1 MIQTVDDIQINFNS
15 DNLWFVNL
23 TLSLVMF
30 GVALDIKISDFTNL
44 LKSPK
49 PVIVGIISQFLLI
62 PLVTFL
68 MIIVINPSPSIAL
81 GMIMVAACPGGNIS
95 NFMTKL
101 AGGNT
106 ALSISLTAFASLA
119 ALIMTPL
126 NFAIWG
132 SFYEPTSIILRSV
145 EVAPMEI
152 ARFVLL
158 ILGIPLILGMVIN
171 NYHPN
176 MASKMSRFL
185 KPISILI
192 FLSFIGGAFYNNLDI
207 FMTHIHYV
215 FILVIAH
222 NSLLLLVGFFFAKL
236 NKLNYL
242 DQKTLS
248 IETGIQKHTMPIVK
262 NWIFRISNS
271 KTKRLGEWYFWVVP
285 SLIIQGGAIR
295 YVCFCKR
302 NIPIQ
307 NSILLMQVCLP
318 WDLLLAHSGS
328 KRMF

>member
-1 MIQTVDDIQINFNS
+1 
-15 DNLWFVNL
+15 
-23 TLSLVMF
+23 VMF

-248 IETGIQKHTMPIVK
+248 IETGIQ
-262 NWIFRISNS
+262 NS
-271 KTKRLGEWYFWVVP
+271 GLG
-285 SLIIQGGAIR
+285 
-295 YVCFCKR
+295 
-302 NIPIQ
+302 
-307 NSILLMQVCLP
+307 
-318 WDLLLAHSGS
+318 LLLVFSFFDGLGGMALLVAFWAIWDILSGLLIAFFWS
-328 KRMF
+328 DKRKNKIA